1 MTVLTPTQV
10 DRILAEEALS
20 GSALGAE
27 LREQFGAEA
36 LAKGVVRIEAT
47 TVLWAATAAKPVEL
61 ATRTYAEDGD
71 VWAVWEAPQPEPR
84 PDILAQGDR
93 RVMRRLGDA
102 DVSVHVATLPNF
114 SATAYR
120 FETGGRRFGDNW
132 VVVEHFEPE
141 CECLPNPNVLKGTVT
156 EYGPVG
162 SDVFR
167 GTLRGYWLYVPAQ
180 YDPDGDPAALMVFQ
194 DGGMYLSPQAPVP
207 TVFDNLIAAGEMP
220 VTVGLF
226 VNPGSFPE
234 REGRFQ
240 NRIEEY
246 HDRTDAYARFLRDE
260 MIPRVE
266 EHVHVR
272 EDAAGRA
279 IAGLSSG
286 AVCAFN
292 AAWQMPELFSKV
304 LLHCGSFTNI
314 HGAHNMWAEVRMTER
329 KPLRIWQQDGTNDID
344 DVCGNWWLANQE
356 LAAALRFRGYDAHA
370 DWGRGFHS
378 LAHGGATLP
387 SALRWLW
394 RPI

>member
-1 MTVLTPTQV
+1 MAELTPKQV
-10 DRILAEEALS
+10 AQRLQDGDTETLAVALVNQI
-20 GSALGAE
+20 G
-27 LREQFGAEA
+27 RDA
-36 LAKGVVRIEAT
+36 LAKGVMRVEET
-47 TVLWAATAAKPVEL
+47 TVLWAAVAAEPVEL
-61 ATRTYAEDGD
+61 VTRTYAEDGD
-71 VWAVWEAPQPEPR
+71 VWAAWEAPQPEPR

-93 RVMRRLGDA
+93 RAMRRLGDA
-102 DVSVHVATLPNF
+102 DVHVHVATLPNF
-114 SATAYR
+114 SSTAFR
-120 FETGGRRFGDNW
+120 FEAGGRRFGDSW
-132 VVVEHFEPE
+132 VVLEHFEPE
-141 CECLPNPNVLKGTVT
+141 PECLPNPDVPKGTVT

-162 SDVFR
+162 SAVFP

-180 YDPDGDPAALMVFQ
+180 YEPDGEPASLMVFQ

-226 VNPGSFPE
+226 VNPGSFPD

-260 MIPRVE
+260 MIPLAGERV
-266 EHVHVR
+266 HLR
-272 EDAAGRA
+272 DDAEGRA

-292 AAWQMPELFSKV
+292 AAWQMPDLFSKV

-314 HGAHNMWAEVRMTER
+314 HGAHKTWAEVRMTER
-329 KPLRIWQQDGTNDID
+329 RPLRIWQQDGTNDID

-356 LAAALRFRGYDAHA
+356 LAAALRFRGYDARF

-394 RPI
+394 RSA

>member
-1 MTVLTPTQV
+1 MAELTPKQV
-10 DRILAEEALS
+10 AQRLQDGETETLAADLVNQI
-20 GSALGAE
+20 G
-27 LREQFGAEA
+27 REA
-36 LAKGVVRIEAT
+36 LAKGVMRVEET
-47 TVLWAATAAKPVEL
+47 TVFWAAVAAEPVEL
-61 ATRTYAEDGD
+61 VTRTHAEDGG

-93 RVMRRLGDA
+93 RAMRQLGDA
-102 DVSVHVATLPNF
+102 DVHVHVAALPNF
-114 SATAYR
+114 SATAFR
-120 FETGGRRFGDNW
+120 FEAGGRRFGDNW
-132 VVVEHFEPE
+132 VVLEHFGPEPQ
-141 CECLPNPNVLKGTVT
+141 CLPNPDVPKGTVT

-162 SDVFR
+162 SGIFP

-226 VNPGSFPE
+226 VNPGSFPD

-260 MIPRVE
+260 MIPRVG
-266 EHVHVR
+266 EHVHLR
-272 EDAAGRA
+272 DDAEGRA

-292 AAWQMPELFSKV
+292 AAWQRPELFSKV

-314 HGAHNMWAEVRMTER
+314 HGAHNTWADVRMAER

-356 LAAALRFRGYDAHA
+356 LAGALRFRGYDAHA

-394 RPI
+394 RSA